1 MLRSRRKQRYPCLD
15 KAVENKYNPFANAR
29 KDKSILPDLH
39 RETLAAEKGRVG
51 QKKYGPERLTE
62 PERN

>member
-1 MLRSRRKQRYPCLD
+1 
-15 KAVENKYNPFANAR
+15 VENKYNPFANAR